1 MRPKWKSPIYI
12 LKTRFGKRI
21 EIDVTTSISASIPP
35 HKVIK
40 DEVIPF
46 LKRRGDVRTIID
58 FGAGALR
65 HTIPLLKAGY
75 EVCAVEFDE
84 AFKRPVCSKAL
95 KKVSRNKNFTKL
107 IWPRDFIRDR
117 RKFDAAL
124 LSFVLQTMPIHSE
137 RKQVLKYI
145 YKKLN
150 RDSCLIYLSRYG
162 QITKNMKKHRIKDG
176 YYMWPERTHHSFYRE
191 FTAEET
197 HLLIESFKFHRI
209 RSLSNRGT
217 EQVTV
222 YGKGDCIWNKLI

>member
-12 LKTRFGKRI
+12 LRTRFGKRI

-35 HKVIK
+35 HKVIL
-40 DEVIPF
+40 DEVIPY
-46 LKRRGDVRTIID
+46 LKRREDVRTILD

-65 HTIPLLKAGY
+65 HTIPLLRAGF

-84 AFKRPVCSKAL
+84 TFKRPVSSKAL
-95 KKVSRNKNFTKL
+95 KRVSRNKNFTKL

-145 YKKLN
+145 YKKL
-150 RDSCLIYLSRYG
+150 RPDSCLIYLSRYG
-162 QITKNMKKHRIKDG
+162 QIMKGMRKYRIKDG
-176 YYMWPERTHHSFYRE
+176 YYMWPKRTHHSFYRE
-191 FTAEET
+191 FTTEET
-197 HLLIESFKFHRI
+197 HLLMESFKFRRF
-209 RSLSNRGT
+209 RSLSKRGT
-217 EQVTV
+217 EQVIV
-222 YGKGDCIWNKLI
+222 YGKGPTGWI

>member
-12 LKTRFGKRI
+12 LRTRLGKRI
-21 EIDVTTSISASIPP
+21 EIDVTTSISAALPP
-35 HKVIK
+35 HKVIQ
-40 DEVIPF
+40 DEVIPY
-46 LKRRGDVRTIID
+46 LKRRGNVRTILD

-65 HTIPLLKAGY
+65 HTIPLLRAGF

-84 AFKRPVCSKAL
+84 TFRRPVCSKAL
-95 KKVSRNKNFTKL
+95 KKVTRNSNFTKL

-145 YKKLN
+145 YKKL
-150 RDSCLIYLSRYG
+150 RTDSCLIYLSRYG
-162 QITKNMKKHRIKDG
+162 QVVKSMKNYRVKDG
-176 YYMWPERTHHSFYRE
+176 FYMWPKRTRHSFYRE
-191 FTAEET
+191 FTTEET
-197 HLLIESFKFHRI
+197 HLLMESFKFNRL

-217 EQVTV
+217 EQVIV
-222 YGKGDCIWNKLI
+222 YGKGDCTWIR